1 MPNQA
6 PIRINRR
13 QESLE
18 ELNAQLLQAN
28 ESLVIASLHAEEM
41 QRQAE
46 GTTYRQKEFLS
57 MLAHELRNPLAPIG
71 MAAEMLEKIAAAH
84 PQLPGIQN
92 IISRQ
97 VSHLKRLLE
106 DLLDASRMS
115 TGKIT
120 LIQSSILLA
129 DVFRNAAEIA
139 QPSLDRHHQK
149 LVIELPAQPI
159 TINGDA
165 LRLSQVISNLLL
177 NSSKYAPQPDPI
189 TLSARLLADNKVEI
203 SVKDKGVGIDPNVQ
217 PFIFD
222 LFTQAPR
229 TLDRSEGGMGVGLA
243 MVRNL
248 VELHGGTVEVRSEG
262 YGKGSEF
269 IVVLPVLPVSPEA
282 IPAGTSPDVQ
292 THSSRAARIL
302 IVEDNV
308 DGNETLS
315 FCLKLEGHEVDS
327 AFDGAQGLEM
337 ARNGHYDIICCDI
350 GLPVM
355 DGYQMLQQVRLHCF
369 DPIPYCV
376 AMTGYDQQNY
386 RDRAISAGFDHFL
399 VKPVSMEALL
409 GVVATWSTAS
419 AVTHD
424 R

>member
-1 MPNQA
+1 MKN
-6 PIRINRR
+6 

-18 ELNAQLLQAN
+18 ELNAQLRQAN
-28 ESLVIASLHAEEM
+28 QSLVIASIQAKELQDQAEE
-41 QRQAE
+41 
-46 GTTYRQKEFLS
+46 TNLRQKEFLS
-57 MLAHELRNPLAPIG
+57 MLAHELRNPLAPIS
-71 MAAEMLEKIAAAH
+71 MASEMLEKIETAH
-84 PQLPGIQN
+84 PQLPNIQN

-97 VSHLKRLLE
+97 VGNMKRLLE

-120 LIQSSILLA
+120 LLRSPILLA
-129 DVFRNAAEIA
+129 EVFRNAAEIA

-149 LVIELPAQPI
+149 LVVDIPSQPI
-159 TINGDA
+159 TLNGDA

-177 NSSKYAPQPDPI
+177 NSSKYAPEPDPI
-189 TLSARLLADNKVEI
+189 TLSARLISRNTKVEI
-203 SVKDKGVGIDPNVQ
+203 SVKDKGVGIEPEVQ

-222 LFTQAPR
+222 LFTQSPR

-243 MVRNL
+243 MVRTL

-262 YGKGSEF
+262 RGKGSEF
-269 IVVLPVLPVSPEA
+269 IVVLPVSHKA
-282 IPAGTSPDVQ
+282 IPAAPSPNPQ
-292 THSSRAARIL
+292 AQPSSRARIL

-337 ARNGHYDIICCDI
+337 AKSGHYDIICCDI

-355 DGYQMLQQVRLHCF
+355 DGYQMLKQVRLHCF
-369 DPIPYCV
+369 DPVPCCI

-386 RDRAISAGFDHFL
+386 RERATGAGFDHFL
-399 VKPVSMEALL
+399 VKPVSMDGLL
-409 GVVATWSTAS
+409 EIIAARSTNLA
-419 AVTHD
+419 D
-424 R
+424 IP

>member
-1 MPNQA
+1 MK
-6 PIRINRR
+6 R
-13 QESLE
+13 QEDFSE
-18 ELNAQLLQAN
+18 VISQLRLAN
-28 ESLVIASLHAEEM
+28 ERLVIASINAKEMQDQAEETN
-41 QRQAE
+41 R
-46 GTTYRQKEFLS
+46 RQKEFVS

-71 MAAEMLEKIAAAH
+71 MASEMLEKIETAH
-84 PQLPGIQN
+84 PQLPSIQN

-97 VSHLKRLLE
+97 VGHMKRLLE

-120 LIQSSILLA
+120 LVQSPILLA

-149 LVIELPAQPI
+149 LVIDIPSRPI
-159 TINGDA
+159 TLNGDA
-165 LRLSQVISNLLL
+165 LRLAQVISNLLL

-189 TLSARLLADNKVEI
+189 TLSARLISHDQVEI
-203 SVKDKGVGIDPNVQ
+203 SVKDSGVGIEPEVQ

-243 MVRNL
+243 MVRTL

-262 YGKGSEF
+262 RGKGSEF
-269 IVVLPVLPVSPEA
+269 IVVLPVSHQAVPAATCPIAHAHPER
-282 IPAGTSPDVQ
+282 P
-292 THSSRAARIL
+292 ARIL

-308 DGNETLS
+308 DGNETLN

-327 AFDGAQGLEM
+327 AFDGAQGVEM
-337 ARNGHYDIICCDI
+337 AKNGHYDVICCDI

-355 DGYQMLQQVRLHCF
+355 DGYQVLEQVRRHCF
-369 DPIPYCV
+369 DPAPYCI

-386 RDRAISAGFDHFL
+386 RERATSAGFDHFL
-399 VKPVSMEALL
+399 VKPVSMDRLL
-409 GVVATWSTAS
+409 EIIAARSTTI
-419 AVTHD
+419 AVTP
-424 R
+424 